1 MYCYIFSRCSTKQ
14 LESLAVLL
22 EPVFHRDF
30 AAALKKRYPSTPFK
44 KGEQRIISSTERE
57 YNHLY
62 GEESYLT
69 VATPSSNLG
78 EDVFGGLCG
87 HFGISEEQPAL
98 SSDED
103 NRGLSTLVEQSESVH
118 TFEDF
123 VHVLSGTILTEA
135 AEELREEL
143 TVFSRQEDETE
154 PLDTAVNQSTSS
166 HTLEGYVHSL
176 SQTILSE
183 AAEDIKE
190 EYTGKSKGDPPDST
204 EYPPEEGSVKHT
216 VNSVENIALDD
227 VEEEGAPDTQ
237 DTQPVP
243 DADTQAID
251 IVSQHQRQSLKD
263 SIKQRTL
270 LDNDVIQLASDEGN
284 VSRRC
289 SSQSLESMRRSL
301 GSSSPASS
309 GLLNNHRS
317 FLLSSSDASLTDY
330 FSKDNVEKLGT
341 YLLYYIFL

>member
-1 MYCYIFSRCSTKQ
+1 M
-14 LESLAVLL
+14 
-22 EPVFHRDF
+22 
-30 AAALKKRYPSTPFK
+30 
-44 KGEQRIISSTERE
+44 
-57 YNHLY
+57 Y

-69 VATPSSNLG
+69 VATPSSILG
-78 EDVFGGLCG
+78 EDVLGGLCG
-87 HFGISEEQPAL
+87 HYGISEEQPAS
-98 SSDED
+98 SSDEN
-103 NRGLSTLVEQSESVH
+103 NRGLSTLVEQPESVQ
-118 TFEDF
+118 TLGDF
-123 VHVLSGTILTEA
+123 VHILSGTILTEA

-143 TVFSRQEDETE
+143 TVFSRQEDDTE

-204 EYPPEEGSVKHT
+204 ELDPPEEGSVKHT
-216 VNSVENIALDD
+216 VNSVGNLAVDD

-237 DTQPVP
+237 DTQLGP

-341 YLLYYIFL
+341 FLLYYNFL